1 MAAFRFT
8 VPEELAGKPL
18 YIYPRFGSYEALL
31 YVNGMPFG
39 NFAYKIAEVDHGNHY
54 CDLLR
59 LEPKAGEV
67 IDIVIEAYAGHHV
80 IGTQPFETNPVP
92 SYRYTFESIDICTKN
107 QDIADFIYDLRC
119 LNQLAEVMDEK
130 SFRRADVINC
140 LAKVHETVY
149 YSPEHT
155 DEAVWRPALARA
167 REIMRPCLK
176 AKNAESAPKVG
187 LVGHSHMDTAWLWDI
202 PKTIKKCAR
211 TYANQLALM
220 EEYPEYR
227 FIQSSAFHL
236 ELIRIDG
243 TSVPLGTALYTGAFR
258 LSLGLLLAAGHLRLQ
273 RGNPADYEGLRRK
286 LFFDHQAFLE
296 RHK

>member
-1 MAAFRFT
+1 M
-8 VPEELAGKPL
+8 
-18 YIYPRFGSYEALL
+18 
-31 YVNGMPFG
+31 
-39 NFAYKIAEVDHGNHY
+39 
-54 CDLLR
+54 
-59 LEPKAGEV
+59 

-167 REIMRPCLK
+167 REIMRPCLE

-236 ELIRIDG
+236 ELIRRHYPELFDRIKEKSQRDA
-243 TSVPLGTALYTGAFR
+243 TSRTAAYGSSATATSPPANRWYVSSSGDSAIHRSISAIARTASGCRTPSATARQTRR
-258 LSLGLLLAAGHLRLQ
+258 L
-273 RGNPADYEGLRRK
+273 
-286 LFFDHQAFLE
+286 
-296 RHK
+296 